1 MSFPASINQICWSI
15 SFSCPLI
22 PLQRKWSVRS
32 TYTYTSTSS
41 LSLSL
46 SLTHPLYTHSPYPVH
61 KQTDKLNLIHL
72 LQLSLLFVHNL
83 SSSLSLS
90 LSLAHLLTYLKNPP
104 IHIHTHTRANKL
116 PLSLSCHTLFLS
128 IFLMYTI
135 TLSFSLGDTHP
146 VSSLDTHTGT
156 HAGGHLQTNRRDWL
170 QRLWDN
176 HPIIDRER
184 ATANNL
190 RKKTF

>member
-41 LSLSL
+41 LSLSHASSL
-46 SLTHPLYTHSPYPVH
+46 HTLYLPSTQTNWQTQPHSLTPT
-61 KQTDKLNLIHL
+61 
-72 LQLSLLFVHNL
+72 LSIIRTQPFFL
-83 SSSLSLS
+83 SISLS